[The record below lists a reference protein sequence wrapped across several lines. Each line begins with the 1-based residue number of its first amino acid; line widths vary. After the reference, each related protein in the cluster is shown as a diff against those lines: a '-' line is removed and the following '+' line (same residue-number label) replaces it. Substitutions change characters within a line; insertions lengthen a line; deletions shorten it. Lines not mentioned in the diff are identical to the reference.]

1 MCDPITLTAVSIGT
15 SLVGGFVQASGVN
28 AQASAEADAAERQA
42 LLAERA
48 KEVNQT
54 QASFE
59 RKRSLQQLS
68 QVIGNNRAA
77 GAERGLSDTGSLVDV
92 MDDNAF
98 EAAQDLEAI
107 RYRAEGERDNLTME
121 ASDARARGSSAR
133 KAGRIGSFGAVLG
146 GVTGAATTLGNS
158 FYRRP
163 LTT

>member
-1 MCDPITLTAVSIGT
+1 MCPMALTAISVVG
-15 SLVGGFVQASGVN
+15 SLVGGGIQAAGIQSQAN
-28 AQASAEADAAERQA
+28 AQADAEERRAQLAD
-42 LLAERA
+42 RA

-68 QVIGNNRAA
+68 KVIGNNRAA

-92 MDDNAF
+92 MDDNAY

-121 ASDARARGSSAR
+121 AADARSRASSSR
-133 KAGRIGSFGAVLG
+133 KAGRIGAFGAALG
-146 GVTGAATTLGNS
+146 GLTGAATSLGNS
-158 FYRRP
+158 LYRRP
-163 LTT
+163 PTT